1 MTSIGDRERSE
12 CKRPQLLEREPKP
25 HGNGI
30 SHKAWQKKKTL
41 DKKRK
46 KKKHFCFARLM
57 AIGLGIYGV
66 NSANP
71 SQSLA

>member
-30 SHKAWQKKKTL
+30 SHKAWQKKNP
-41 DKKRK
+41 RQEK
-46 KKKHFCFARLM
+46 KKKKNTFASR
-57 AIGLGIYGV
+57 G
-66 NSANP
+66 
-71 SQSLA
+71 